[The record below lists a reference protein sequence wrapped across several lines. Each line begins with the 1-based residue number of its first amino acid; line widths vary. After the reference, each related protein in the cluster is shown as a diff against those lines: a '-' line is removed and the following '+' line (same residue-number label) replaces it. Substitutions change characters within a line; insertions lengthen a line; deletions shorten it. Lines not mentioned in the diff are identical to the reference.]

1 MKQNI
6 IAGIVIIALVAC
18 FAIYNI
24 ATQKKTVEYYITTGY
39 GTYDNTII
47 DEYRIFQKMFKNASL
62 KETMSNSITYEKEN
76 VLEYFNEEYFQN
88 KKVAV
93 LVVYED
99 NAKEYIYGI
108 NEVVYNDDKTE
119 VTINYH
125 YKVGTFADT
134 YANTWNNFMFVELE
148 PTVQNANFVLDNSS
162 LKQ

>member
-1 MKQNI
+1 MKHNL
-6 IAGIVIIALVAC
+6 IAGIVIILLVAG
-18 FAIYNI
+18 FAIFNI
-24 ATQKKTVEYYITTGY
+24 VTDKKPVEYFLVTGFSS
-39 GTYDNTII
+39 YDNSLIEDHRT
-47 DEYRIFQKMFKNASL
+47 FKNMVKKNGL
-62 KETMSNSITYEKEN
+62 KETMSNSITFEKEN

-108 NEVVYNDDKTE
+108 NEVVYNNDKTE

>member
-6 IAGIVIIALVAC
+6 IAGIVIIALVTC

-24 ATQKKTVEYYITTGY
+24 ATQKKPVEYYITTGY

-162 LKQ
+162 LKK